1 MHREELLL
9 VAVTPTPS
17 RPRIF
22 YGWYIVA
29 ASVFCNAVLSA
40 AFFQGFSAFFLPI
53 ERTFNW
59 NRTAI
64 SGAVSL
70 RQVESG
76 VFAPVVGILVDRI
89 GARRL
94 IIGGALVTGAGLVMM
109 GLTNGLLMLYAAFLV
124 VSLGTGGV
132 SHAVTWP
139 TIISRWFRRKRGLA
153 MGLAVMGPMVGSPFV
168 ILNATLAEEISWRVI
183 LVSYG
188 LITAIAVSCVGFVA
202 RDRPEPYGYW
212 PDGEPPEN
220 LNVNQKQLAEPNRSQ
235 PDLIEDF
242 PEPGLTVR
250 QAIRT
255 RSFWLLS
262 LYLGGM
268 FAGNSA
274 LQAHQIPYLVNERG
288 FTDGAAA
295 ATLTIVFM
303 ASSIGRIGAGA
314 LIDIMDY
321 RRVLVIASLMMAS
334 SFLYLQFFPVTTITE
349 TLPYALL
356 FGISF
361 GSTVPMRGLLSSIT
375 FGTRSLGSLIGL
387 LQTTTVIASFV
398 GPLML
403 GVVFDIQGG
412 YSFGIWILIIIVLAM
427 IPPTMFMKSADALT
441 EVWKTT

>member
-1 MHREELLL
+1 
-9 VAVTPTPS
+9 
-17 RPRIF
+17 
-22 YGWYIVA
+22 
-29 ASVFCNAVLSA
+29 
-40 AFFQGFSAFFLPI
+40 
-53 ERTFNW
+53 
-59 NRTAI
+59 
-64 SGAVSL
+64 
-70 RQVESG
+70 
-76 VFAPVVGILVDRI
+76 
-89 GARRL
+89 
-94 IIGGALVTGAGLVMM
+94 MM
-109 GLTNGLLMLYAAFLV
+109 GLTNGLVMLYAAFLV

-139 TIISRWFRRKRGLA
+139 TIISRWFHRKRGLA
-153 MGLAVMGPMVGSPFV
+153 MGLAVLGPMVGSPFV

-183 LVSYG
+183 LIAYG
-188 LITAIAVSCVGFVA
+188 VITAITVSCVGLIA
-202 RDRPEPYGYW
+202 RDRPEPYGYR
-212 PDGEPPEN
+212 PDGEPPEKSN
-220 LNVNQKQLAEPNRSQ
+220 TVNHGNLAEPNHPQASFSEEH
-235 PDLIEDF
+235 L
-242 PEPGLTVR
+242 EPGLTVR

-274 LQAHQIPYLVNERG
+274 LQAHQIPYLVNEHG

-334 SFLYLQFFPVTTITE
+334 SFLYLQLFPVTTIFE

-387 LQTTTVIASFV
+387 IQTTTIVASFA

-403 GVVFDIQGG
+403 GVVFDNKGS
-412 YSFGIWILIIIVLAM
+412 YSFGIWILIVIVLAM
-427 IPPTMFMKSADALT
+427 IPPTFLMKPIDALT
-441 EVWKTT
+441 KVWKPA